1 MTKTNWKVSLI
12 GIAVLLVAGV
22 STFVGQN
29 RDTEII
35 SSAGP
40 QTPEE
45 SKATLG
51 PGNQPET
58 DRPTLQLRNPRYQ
71 LRRGDSFELN
81 FPYAPAFNQNLT
93 VHPDGYITLRGVGDL
108 RVEGRTIPELTQALR
123 TEYSKIFQEPTITV
137 DLKDF
142 EKPYFIASGEVERP
156 GKYELRGDT
165 TVAQAVAIAGGFNE
179 RAKHSQVLLFRR
191 LSDDWVEVK
200 QLNMKKML
208 QAANL
213 REDLHLQPGDMLFVP
228 KTALAKIKAIIPRLS
243 VVPYVRPF

>member
-1 MTKTNWKVSLI
+1 MPSPYCVRHPPKALCRGRTGWRLGECHFASGSHSSCRPARSPNWKRVLNFGEIPMTETNWKVSLI
-12 GIAVLLVAGV
+12 GIAVLLVASV

-29 RDTEII
+29 RETEII

-40 QTPEE
+40 QAPEE

-156 GKYELRGDT
+156 GKYDLRGDT
-165 TVAQAVAIAGGFNE
+165 TVAQAVAIAVG
-179 RAKHSQVLLFRR
+179 
-191 LSDDWVEVK
+191 
-200 QLNMKKML
+200 
-208 QAANL
+208 
-213 REDLHLQPGDMLFVP
+213 
-228 KTALAKIKAIIPRLS
+228 
-243 VVPYVRPF
+243 